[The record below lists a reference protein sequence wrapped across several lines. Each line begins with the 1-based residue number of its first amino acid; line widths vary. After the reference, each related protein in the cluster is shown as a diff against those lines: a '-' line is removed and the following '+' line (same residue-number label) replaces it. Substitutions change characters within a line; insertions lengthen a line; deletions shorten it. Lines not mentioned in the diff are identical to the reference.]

1 MKMFGLA
8 EQNQNLT
15 QKEKVEVVLKHQQ
28 TMQRKQEEKQNGI
41 KETKEIASESE
52 DIFENDSQEES
63 KEPRA
68 VG

>member
-1 MKMFGLA
+1 M
-8 EQNQNLT
+8 
-15 QKEKVEVVLKHQQ
+15 EVVLKHQQ
-28 TMQRKQEEKQNGI
+28 TMQRQKEEKQKEI

-52 DIFENDSQEES
+52 DFFENEYEES

>member
-8 EQNQNLT
+8 EQNKNLT

-28 TMQRKQEEKQNGI
+28 TMQRQKEEKQKEI

-52 DIFENDSQEES
+52 DFFENEYEES